1 MPETITDD
9 DMIQMLSDMGF
20 DQKMTALFMELKCY
34 CTRVQRV
41 LKSSGNTQG
50 QIKILNDVR
59 SVILDNIHREESQIY
74 RIDYLI
80 YWINNSISHI

>member
-20 DQKMTALFMELKCY
+20 DQKLTALFMKLKC
-34 CTRVQRV
+34 
-41 LKSSGNTQG
+41 SGNTQG

-59 SVILDNIHREESQIY
+59 SVILDNIHREETQIY

-80 YWINNSISHI
+80 YRINNSISHI